1 MIRVTPPR
9 CRISRRLAAVLLA
22 CLPVAG
28 AALDLTLPPGAD
40 RLAATGPVAGD
51 LTVPTA
57 AFDGSTVPAV
67 TAEGRVSQSAW
78 RIRDSA
84 ATTSELI
91 APLKR
96 ALLDAGYT
104 AVFDC
109 ASDACGGFDFRYA
122 LDVIPEPDMHVD
134 LGDFR
139 YFAARRDA
147 APGRAYAVLLVSR
160 SSLNAFVQI
169 SEVVPDAALPVAGLT
184 VSSSGT
190 PPVAPE
196 ATAPAVPPSDPV
208 AVPVGGDS
216 LAATLEASGG
226 VPLDDLVFA
235 TGSAELGPGDFAS
248 LSDLAAYLAA
258 NPDARLTIVGH
269 TDATGAL
276 DGNVVLS
283 RRRAQSVVDRLVQ
296 DYGVAAGRV
305 SAEGAGYLAP
315 RASNLTDAGR
325 AENRRVEAILTPT
338 R

>member
-9 CRISRRLAAVLLA
+9 CRMSRRLAAVLLA

-28 AALDLTLPPGAD
+28 AAMDLTLPPGAE
-40 RLAATGPVAGD
+40 RLGATGPVAGD
-51 LTVPTA
+51 LMIPTA

-67 TAEGRVSQSAW
+67 IVEGQVSQSAW

-91 APLKR
+91 APLKQ
-96 ALLDAGYT
+96 ALLDAGYRL
-104 AVFDC
+104 VFDC
-109 ASDACGGFDFRYA
+109 ASDACGGFDFRFA
-122 LDVIPEPDMHVD
+122 LAVIPEPDMHVD

-139 YFAARRDA
+139 YFAASRDT
-147 APGRAYAVLLVSR
+147 PQGRAHVMLLVSR

-169 SEVVPDAALPVAGLT
+169 SEVVPDAPLPVAGLT
-184 VSSSGT
+184 VSSSGALPKPPPAAT
-190 PPVAPE
+190 PPV
-196 ATAPAVPPSDPV
+196 SSGDPV
-208 AVPVGGDS
+208 AVPALGDS
-216 LAATLEASGG
+216 LATTLEASGG

-235 TGSAELGPGDFAS
+235 TGSSELGPGDFAS

-258 NPDARLTIVGH
+258 NPDARVTIVGH
-269 TDATGAL
+269 TDATGAQE
-276 DGNVVLS
+276 GNVVLS
-283 RRRAQSVVDRLVQ
+283 RQRAQSVVDRLAR
-296 DYGVAAGRV
+296 DYGVAAGRL
-305 SAEGAGYLAP
+305 SADGVGYLAP